1 MHSEFR
7 YTRHGCRPSYDVSV
21 RLTAVDSGTFSVSL
35 APQLTLDES
44 LLNAVLLGV
53 RSAYLAAASDAPL
66 SVTVAD
72 VTDHSG
78 ATGELGFK
86 ICGEAAMYHL
96 LGLPDRAPFPGH
108 VLGEA

>member
-7 YTRHGCRPSYDVSV
+7 FTRHGGRSYDVSI
-21 RLTAVDSGTFSVSL
+21 RLIATESDGFSVTL
-35 APQLTLDES
+35 APHLVLDQA
-44 LLNAVLLGV
+44 LFDAIALGV
-53 RSAYLAAASDAPL
+53 RSAYLAAEPQAPL

-86 ICGEAAMYHL
+86 ICGEAAMNHL
-96 LGLPDRAPFPGH
+96 LGRPSRAPFPGY